1 MDDLAPRR
9 QRDARDA
16 RQVAGDWRYPSALV
30 TASTNP
36 RVQRLRRDMRL
47 LQADG
52 AAAALTMG
60 LAEAYFVA
68 FALAAGLSQVEAGLI
83 ATVPVLVGAM
93 IHSITPWGVR
103 CVRSLRLWVSC
114 FAALQALALLALSIC
129 ALLGSASAPMV
140 YLLVSLYWA
149 AGFCTAPPWQTW
161 VPTLI
166 PRLISTHF
174 WTSRSRTVQALLG
187 LGLLGGLILE
197 WGRQTDHVLVAFSIT
212 FFLAFLTRAAS
223 AVFLARHS
231 EPKPELAAATEPPSL
246 SVLRRD
252 LWADRSVRTLLVY
265 MLAVVLA
272 TNVSAAFITPYMLN
286 ELKFTYTQLMCAF
299 AVTFSAKVLALPGVG
314 RLAKRYGPGVPLWL
328 GAIGIIPTATLYLVS
343 DSFWWILFLQFSVGM
358 AWACWE
364 TATFLLVFDV
374 IPSERRT
381 SVMTVYNIVQSTA
394 VVSGSLIGATILGSM
409 EVGRQGYAMV
419 FVATGVMRLMTLFLL
434 AGIEPRRFKLRQTFD
449 LYLQTLGIGFGDG
462 AIDIPQITESSKPAA
477 PHRTPDEPH

>member
-1 MDDLAPRR
+1 
-9 QRDARDA
+9 
-16 RQVAGDWRYPSALV
+16 
-30 TASTNP
+30 
-36 RVQRLRRDMRL
+36 MRL
-47 LQADG
+47 LQSDG
-52 AAAALTMG
+52 AAAALTIG

-83 ATVPVLVGAM
+83 ATVPVLAGALL
-93 IHSITPWGVR
+93 HGVTPWGVR
-103 CVRSLRLWVSC
+103 AFKSLRRWTWV
-114 FAALQALALLALSIC
+114 FAGMQAASLFALACC
-129 ALLGSASAPMV
+129 AWTGTVSAPLV
-140 YLLVSLYWA
+140 YLLVSLYWG

-166 PRLISTHF
+166 PRQISTHF

-187 LGLLGGLILE
+187 IGLLGGLILE
-197 WGRQTDHVLVAFSIT
+197 WGRQADEVMLAFSAT
-212 FFLAFLTRAAS
+212 FFLASAARSAS
-223 AVFLARHS
+223 AWFLSRHS
-231 EPKPELAAATEPPSL
+231 EPKPELAASTEPPSL
-246 SVLRRD
+246 GVLRRD
-252 LWADRSVRTLLVY
+252 LLRDRSVRALLVY

-286 ELKFTYTQLMCAF
+286 ELHFTYTQLMCAF
-299 AVTFSAKVLALPGVG
+299 GVTFAAKVVALPGVG

-343 DSFWWILFLQFSVGM
+343 DSFWWILLLQFSVGM

-394 VVSGSLIGATILGSM
+394 VVSGSLIGATMLGSM
-409 EVGRQGYAMV
+409 DVGRQGYAMV
-419 FVATGVMRLMTLFLL
+419 FVATGAMRLMTLFLL

-462 AIDIPQITESSKPAA
+462 AIDMPQCTEPSRQEARQDSQDLQDSQDPSSQ
-477 PHRTPDEPH
+477 RERD

>member
-1 MDDLAPRR
+1 
-9 QRDARDA
+9 
-16 RQVAGDWRYPSALV
+16 
-30 TASTNP
+30 
-36 RVQRLRRDMRL
+36 MRL

-52 AAAALTMG
+52 AAAALTIG

-83 ATVPVLVGAM
+83 ATVPVLAGAL
-93 IHSITPWGVR
+93 IHGVTPWGVR
-103 CVRSLRLWVSC
+103 YLGSLRRWVSF
-114 FAALQALALLALSIC
+114 FAALQAIALLALSSC
-129 ALLGSASAPMV
+129 AWLGTASAPIV

-187 LGLLGGLILE
+187 IGLLGGLILE
-197 WGRQTDHVLVAFSIT
+197 WGRQTDQVLLAFSII
-212 FFLAFLTRAAS
+212 FFLGFVARAAS
-223 AVFLARHS
+223 SWFLARHS
-231 EPKPELAAATEPPSL
+231 EPKPELAAATVPPSL
-246 SVLRRD
+246 AMLRRD
-252 LWADRSVRTLLVY
+252 LLGDRSVRALLIY

-286 ELKFTYTQLMCAF
+286 ELQFSYTQLMCAF
-299 AVTFSAKVLALPGVG
+299 AVTFAAKVVALPGVG

-343 DSFWWILFLQFSVGM
+343 DSFWWILFLQFLVGM

-394 VVSGSLIGATILGSM
+394 VVSGSLIGATILGSI
-409 EVGRQGYAMV
+409 EIGRQGYAMV

-449 LYLQTLGIGFGDG
+449 LYLQTLGIGVGDG
-462 AIDIPQITESSKPAA
+462 AIDIPQITESSNLSAA
-477 PHRTPDEPH
+477 HREPVEPR